1 MIPKYVLLFFTYSI
15 FGWIMEVILSIIQR
29 KKLINRGFLIGP
41 YCPIYGIGVILI
53 TIFLA
58 KYKEDRIITFV
69 MSILICGTLEYFTS
83 YFMEKI
89 FHARW
94 WDYSNKKMNINGR
107 ICLETLIPFGIL
119 AYGIIYFANP
129 LILGVIEL
137 IPELITLILAIVL
150 ITIFVIDTVISF
162 KLILNL
168 SKVSKLKLNVKDN
181 TEEISKKVRKIIQ
194 DKLRLH
200 RRIIKAFPYAENSI
214 KFKEWIAE
222 QQEKIKE
229 RQEKIKQGIKETQ
242 ARIQEDIKETQIRIQ
257 EEIRERQNKINKKN

>member
-1 MIPKYVLLFFTYSI
+1 MIPKYVLLFFTYAI
-15 FGWIMEVILSIIQR
+15 LGWIMEVILSIIQR

-41 YCPIYGIGVILI
+41 YCPIYGIGVILT
-53 TIFLA
+53 TILLA
-58 KYKEDRIITFV
+58 KYKEDRIITFI

-83 YFMEKI
+83 YLMEKI

-119 AYGIIYFANP
+119 AYVIIYFANP

-137 IPELITLILAIVL
+137 IPEQIILIVAIML
-150 ITIFVIDTVISF
+150 SVIIAIDGIISF

-168 SKVSKLKLNVKDN
+168 SKISKLKVNVKDN
-181 TEEISKKVRKIIQ
+181 TEEISKKVKKIIQ
-194 DKLRLH
+194 DKLKLH

-214 KFKEWIAE
+214 KFKEWITE

-229 RQEKIKQGIKETQ
+229 RQEKIKKGIKETQ
-242 ARIQEDIKETQIRIQ
+242 AKIQEDIKETQTRIQ
-257 EEIRERQNKINKKN
+257 EEIKERQNKIKNK

>member
-1 MIPKYVLLFFTYSI
+1 MVPEYILLFFTYSI
-15 FGWIMEVILSIIQR
+15 LGWIMEVILSIIQR

-53 TIFLA
+53 TILLA
-58 KYKEDRIITFV
+58 KYKDDRIITFI

-83 YFMEKI
+83 YIMEKI

-129 LILGVIEL
+129 LILGVIGL
-137 IPELITLILAIVL
+137 IPELITLIIAIVL
-150 ITIFVIDTVISF
+150 STIFVIDTVISF

-168 SKVSKLKLNVKDN
+168 SKVSKLKVNVKDN
-181 TEEISKKVRKIIQ
+181 TEEISKKVRRIIQ
-194 DKLRLH
+194 DKLKLH

-214 KFKEWIAE
+214 KIKEWITE
-222 QQEKIKE
+222 KQEKIKE
-229 RQEKIKQGIKETQ
+229 KQEKIKKGIKETQ
-242 ARIQEDIKETQIRIQ
+242 ARIQEDIKE
-257 EEIRERQNKINKKN
+257 RQTKIKKEADKMKSKET